1 MTTLVDADPGRVLEV
16 VDGQDSAGIGAWLA
30 ARSQTWRNAVEVV
43 AIDPSAAFRQA
54 IPNSCLRRRSASM
67 RSTWPSSA
75 TTWSPGSGSKSLARR
90 RAAAATV
97 GTRRLLLPAG
107 DCLPRRALTRLT
119 ATLAADDPTGEID
132 TARGVKKLLQQLL
145 QPPTREEAAQRHTT
159 LRHRRHHGNAR
170 NRPTPRNRDRGVT
183 SHRGPDRH
191 RRHQRPTE
199 TANTSIKQTKRTS
212 RGHPNPPTTTPLS
225 SSPAPPRRQREHLNH
240 HRASRPSASSPFSA
254 P

>member
-54 IPNSCLRRRSASM
+54 IPEQLPQTAVSVDAFHLAKLGNDMVTRVRQQVTRETKGRRRHG
-67 RSTWPSSA
+67 RDP
-75 TTWSPGSGSKSLARR
+75 
-90 RAAAATV
+90 AAAAT
-97 GTRRLLLPAG
+97 RRGLPA
-107 DCLPRRALTRLT
+107 
-119 ATLAADDPTGEID
+119 PTGPD
-132 TARGVKKLLQQLL
+132 PPDGDPRGRRPDRRDRHRRGRL

-159 LRHRRHHGNAR
+159 LRRRRHHGDAR

-199 TANTSIKQTKRTS
+199 TANTSIKQTKRTG
-212 RGHPNPPTTTPLS
+212 RGHRNPTHYRTPILLASTTQT
-225 SSPAPPRRQREHLNH
+225 AT
-240 HRASRPSASSPFSA
+240 
-254 P
+254 

>member
-1 MTTLVDADPGRVLEV
+1 MTTLVDADPGRVRGV

-30 ARSQTWRNAVEVV
+30 ARSQTWRDAVEVV

-54 IPNSCLRRRSASM
+54 IPEQLPQTAVSVDAFHLAKL
-67 RSTWPSSA
+67 A

-132 TARGVKKLLQQLL
+132 TAGGVKKLLQQLL

-159 LRHRRHHGNAR
+159 LRRRRHHGNAR

-191 RRHQRPTE
+191 RRHQRPDRDRE
-199 TANTSIKQTKRTS
+199 HQYQADQAHRPRPPQPHPLPHPYPPRQHHPDGNVNTSI
-212 RGHPNPPTTTPLS
+212 TTEHH
-225 SSPAPPRRQREHLNH
+225 AQARR
-240 HRASRPSASSPFSA
+240 AGKPC
-254 P
+254 